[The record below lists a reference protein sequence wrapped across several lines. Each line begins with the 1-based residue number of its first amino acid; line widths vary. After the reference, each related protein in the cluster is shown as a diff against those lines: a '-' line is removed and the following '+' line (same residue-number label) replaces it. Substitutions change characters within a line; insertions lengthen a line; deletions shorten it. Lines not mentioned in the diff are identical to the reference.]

1 MERCTNGFPGGAS
14 EVVDVEDDQSD
25 SFSRQ
30 FADILNRDFGAESVL
45 GDAELTPSFG
55 HVESAV
61 GDVANVLQ
69 QNSFEGFDFQN
80 MLRHSSLQ
88 RTTTLPDFP
97 WETSEWKA
105 IFDDD
110 HDPHAL
116 LNPTRLMSDPVLPT
130 PVGGAAEMVERL
142 VEEKQRG
149 APLDRTSPIYKIAV
163 GHRLDSSWEEKR
175 EADMQRS
182 LMKWAGIV
190 LSWPP
195 EISSFSMSAE
205 DMQPTNVCE
214 QLGHYFAGKAP
225 ATLIKRANSMIF
237 ISEFAFKLGYMF
249 PYPESELY
257 SLMKTLKAAGYTCSR
272 MKGVMEAL
280 TFCRF
285 VFGIEEMHK
294 SVMSKRCCGVIAS
307 GPMGKANQ
315 AEPLAVTHLEQ
326 LHTILERKG
335 DIWDRLISGAFLFC
349 VYARARWSDFIHGGK
364 VTLDKFSDGR
374 VAYIEMDVTI
384 HKTMFAAARR
394 FRFLNLAAPGVGV
407 HGNDWVGAWLH
418 CMVTLSIDPYSGN
431 SSCLMPAPGD
441 DGRPLKRAIESDEAG
456 CWLRLLLGEAAKA
469 F

>member
-88 RTTTLPDFP
+88 RATTLPDFP

-163 GHRLDSSWEEKR
+163 GHRLDSSWEE
-175 EADMQRS
+175 
-182 LMKWAGIV
+182 
-190 LSWPP
+190 
-195 EISSFSMSAE
+195 
-205 DMQPTNVCE
+205 NVK
-214 QLGHYFAGKAP
+214 Q
-225 ATLIKRANSMIF
+225 
-237 ISEFAFKLGYMF
+237 
-249 PYPESELY
+249 
-257 SLMKTLKAAGYTCSR
+257 TC
-272 MKGVMEAL
+272 KEV
-280 TFCRF
+280 
-285 VFGIEEMHK
+285 
-294 SVMSKRCCGVIAS
+294 
-307 GPMGKANQ
+307 
-315 AEPLAVTHLEQ
+315 
-326 LHTILERKG
+326 
-335 DIWDRLISGAFLFC
+335 
-349 VYARARWSDFIHGGK
+349 
-364 VTLDKFSDGR
+364 
-374 VAYIEMDVTI
+374 
-384 HKTMFAAARR
+384 
-394 FRFLNLAAPGVGV
+394 
-407 HGNDWVGAWLH
+407 
-418 CMVTLSIDPYSGN
+418 
-431 SSCLMPAPGD
+431 
-441 DGRPLKRAIESDEAG
+441 
-456 CWLRLLLGEAAKA
+456 
-469 F
+469 